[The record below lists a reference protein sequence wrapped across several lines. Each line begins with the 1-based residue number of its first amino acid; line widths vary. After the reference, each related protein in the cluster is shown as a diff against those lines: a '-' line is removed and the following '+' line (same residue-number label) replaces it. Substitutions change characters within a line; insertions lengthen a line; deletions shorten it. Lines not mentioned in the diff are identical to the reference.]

1 MTNRYT
7 KQDVVLRKGLP
18 AVNVKVRKFPSATA
32 FLNHH
37 DKTTKS
43 SYIEDWTSE
52 EERAEKALDIALEA
66 TQEFFWDYW
75 HMPESEYFPGHTV
88 SARPNGRSGGWL
100 VVKGLPDFDTW
111 DAIMLNKWR
120 QFEKD
125 VRSDV
130 DYLTSDEV
138 MFDSIDANDWFEE

>member
-7 KQDVVLRKGLP
+7 KQDVKLRKGLP
-18 AVNVKVRKFPSATA
+18 AVNVKVHKFPSATA

-37 DKTTKS
+37 DKTTKPA
-43 SYIEDWTSE
+43 YIEDWTSE
-52 EERAEKALDIALEA
+52 EERAEKALDIALEV

-75 HMPESEYFPGHTV
+75 WKPASLYFPGHTV
-88 SARPNGRSGGWL
+88 STYSDGRSNGWL
-100 VVKGLPDFDTW
+100 VVKGLPEFNTW
-111 DAIMLNKWR
+111 DAIMLRRW
-120 QFEKD
+120 QLFEEE
-125 VRSDV
+125 VRIDV

>member
-18 AVNVKVRKFPSATA
+18 AINVKVYKLPSVTA
-32 FLNHH
+32 FLDHH
-37 DKTTKS
+37 DKITKS
-43 SYIEDWTSE
+43 AYIEDWTSE
-52 EERAEKALDIALEA
+52 EERAEKALEIAFET

-75 HMPESEYFPGHTV
+75 LMPNSEYFPGHTV
-88 SARPNGRSGGWL
+88 STYPNGRSGGWL
-100 VVKGLPDFDTW
+100 VVRGLPDFDTW
-111 DAIMLNKWR
+111 DAIMLGRWCR
-120 QFEKD
+120 FEKD

-138 MFDSIDANDWFEE
+138 MFESIDANGWFEE